1 MRTLLR
7 TLVLVAPV
15 ALSVASSLPALGA
28 PPGNDGIDGAIRV
41 ASVPFV
47 HEQDTADATAS
58 GPRACGNNSSVFFRF
73 EPRDGGRYQVD
84 TLGSEYDTVLTVFTG
99 RGRSIDV
106 LGCNDDRFNLAS
118 GVRFRA
124 REGTTYYLMVSTCC
138 GSGLDRIGGPL
149 VLAVD
154 RVDPEPL
161 VAAISISAGSSDQL
175 TGDVTVS
182 GTKGCSKRSVL
193 YIEAV
198 VRQVRNGVLLA
209 RAYVSVGVP
218 CVPGDDTWST
228 VVEPQTG
235 VIFGPGQAFVR
246 YYARFAF
253 DGFRDQIQLP
263 SGEGTILIT

>member
-1 MRTLLR
+1 MRSVLR
-7 TLVLVAPV
+7 TLVFVAPV
-15 ALSVASSLPALGA
+15 VLTVASGLPALGA
-28 PPGNDGIDGAIRV
+28 PPGNDGIDGAVRV

-73 EPRDGGRYQVD
+73 EPPDGGRYQVD

-99 RGRSIDV
+99 RGRSIEV

-138 GSGLDRIGGPL
+138 GSGLDRIGGRL

-161 VAAISISAGSSDQL
+161 DAAIDIVSGSSDQL
-175 TGDVTVS
+175 TGDLTIS
-182 GTKGCSKRSVL
+182 GTTNCSKRSVL

-209 RAYVSVGVP
+209 RAYVSGAIP
-218 CVPGDDTWST
+218 CAPGDDTWST
-228 VVEPQTG
+228 ELEPQTG

-246 YYARFAF
+246 YYARLAS
-253 DGFRDQIQLP
+253 DGFHDQILLP
-263 SGEGTILIT
+263 TGEGTILIA